1 MKKTLGN
8 LILPA
13 IIVTMM
19 FVLVSTSFMADN
31 IITQSYRNFLP
42 VFNQNQKTEYILIID
57 PGHGGA
63 DGGAVSVNNDKESKI
78 NLDISKRMELFAAF
92 LGITTKM
99 TRSEEEIQYPDNCIT
114 IREKKVYDSI
124 SRVEM
129 INSYKSPILI
139 SIHQNKYEDSAVSGA
154 QVFYKNNVSGNS
166 EILAENITE
175 KLDIFANKLRGTKEI
190 QSDIYIFKHT
200 DCTSILVECG
210 YISNPDECNLLKAEN
225 YQNKLAI
232 AIITGYNRYI
242 NENINVIGGTNEI

>member
-1 MKKTLGN
+1 MKKTLSK
-8 LILPA
+8 LVLPA
-13 IIVTMM
+13 IIVTIM
-19 FVLVSTSFMADN
+19 VALTSASFISDD

-42 VFNQNQKTEYILIID
+42 VFNQNVKLGCILIID

-78 NLDISKRMELFAAF
+78 NLEISKRMELFAAF

-124 SRVEM
+124 SRVEL
-129 INSYKSPILI
+129 INSYKSPVLI
-139 SIHQNKYEDSAVSGA
+139 SIHQNKYDDSSIRGA
-154 QVFYKNNVSGNS
+154 QVFYNNNESDNSKN
-166 EILAENITE
+166 LADRITE
-175 KLDIFANKLRGTKEI
+175 ELDIFANKLRGTKEI
-190 QSDIYIFKHT
+190 SSDIYIFKHT

-210 YISNPDECNLLKAEN
+210 YISNPEECNLLKTEI

-232 AIITGYNRYI
+232 AIITGYNRHM
-242 NENINVIGGTNEI
+242 NENQN